1 MADSVRFQHYE
12 VLRREDGS
20 LFELGRGAM
29 GITYKA
35 FDTNLRTPVALKV
48 INANYLNSD
57 IARQRFLREARAA
70 AAIRHPNVATVFH
83 LGNEDDTYFYAM
95 EFIDGETVEA
105 YMQREGAVPTV
116 VALEIA
122 AQVARAL
129 AAAEKQGLVHRDIK
143 PSNLMLVRDDG
154 ELTVKVIDF
163 GLAKAADKEAGD
175 TATLTMGGFLGT
187 PHFASPEQLEERE
200 LDTRSD
206 IYSLGVTLY
215 YMLAGRTPFSGSLAQ
230 VMSQHLHREPPLELV
245 KGQPPQV
252 LALLERMM
260 AKNPDDRPQTPGD
273 LRREIEACVEAVK
286 SAHSGVAGGAP
297 AETTEAETITDAPR
311 EPSALILAPGV
322 RLAER
327 LELLEECKPGEHGQ
341 TFRAKDYETGE
352 IVAVLILDPGLLP
365 TSQAYTRLENE
376 VTAIQA
382 VKHPAVIRV
391 HGLERAHHITFLTRE
406 WVEGPSLL
414 DAMRQRGGLPAA
426 RAMEILAAI
435 AGGLDAVQRTG
446 VPCPELAASWITLA
460 QDAAG
465 AAQPKFNAL
474 NFSAVAP
481 HDPDATLVSA
491 PLSRGGTATGDRYIT
506 GIAALAYQMLGGM
519 HAGHETFVP
528 IAGISEEANLVLRR
542 ALKPDAPFVTPG
554 AFVAALTQ
562 ALGNTPAPAAAVAP
576 PPLPTLVP
584 DAPRR
589 KPSAALIFALVALV
603 LIVMLLT
610 GIVWF
615 VVPRLQ
621 AALHAGQHTEV
632 PTPTAPPSPTPL
644 VVEATPPPT
653 PTPTATPS
661 AFDTAL
667 KRVQELGMAGNYIA
681 AFGTLDD
688 LARDNPGE
696 AVRLREETE
705 KLAAKLRAETP
716 DDTLTSEQLEQLAD
730 VLESAAQR
738 GSTSAQMLL
747 GKSYLAAD
755 RPADAFKYFYAAA
768 TDGKNSEAMY
778 QVGNLYAAGHGTDKD
793 FAKAVEFFQKSA
805 DLYYPSAIYA
815 LGECYFFGKGVPQN
829 TGVAIKNL
837 QLAAGYDNPQ
847 AQNLLGDIARKGLM
861 GKPDY
866 VEAFRLWSRAT
877 KQGWLDAQ
885 ANLGVMYWM
894 GEIIDGK
901 PVASKP
907 DRDKAD
913 LKTAVQLW
921 KDGSDKGN
929 ASCTYFYALCLVNDG
944 VSGIVDPDEK
954 TGRSLM
960 IKAAEQGNPQAR
972 KWCRD
977 HDVKFDSSLR

>member
-20 LFELGRGAM
+20 LHELGRGAM

-57 IARQRFLREARAA
+57 VARQRFLREARAA

-83 LGNEDDTYFYAM
+83 LGHEDDAYFYAM

-105 YMQREGAVPTV
+105 FMQREGAVPTL

-230 VMSQHLHREPPLELV
+230 VMSQHLHREPPLELL
-245 KGQPPQV
+245 KNQPPQV
-252 LALLERMM
+252 IALLERMM
-260 AKNPDDRPQTPGD
+260 AKNPDERPQTPAD
-273 LRREIEACVEAVK
+273 LRREIEACIDTVQAT
-286 SAHSGVAGGAP
+286 HSGSAGGAP
-297 AETTEAETITDAPR
+297 AEATDAETITDAPR
-311 EPSALILAPGV
+311 EPSAIIPAPGV
-322 RLAER
+322 RLADR
-327 LELLEECKPGEHGQ
+327 LELLEEYKAGEHGK
-341 TFRAKDYETGE
+341 TFRAKDHETGE

-406 WVEGPSLL
+406 WIEGPTLL
-414 DAMRQRGGLPAA
+414 DAMRQRGGIPAA
-426 RAMEILAAI
+426 EALGILTAI

-460 QDAAG
+460 KDAPG
-465 AAQPKFNAL
+465 AALPKFNAL

-481 HDPDATLVSA
+481 LDPDATLVSA
-491 PLSRGGTATGDRYIT
+491 PLARGAAAGDRYIA

-528 IAGISEEANLVLRR
+528 IPGISEEANLLLRR

-554 AFVAALTQ
+554 AFVAALAQ
-562 ALGNTPAPAAAVAP
+562 ALGSTPTPAAAVVP

-584 DAPRR
+584 EMSRRAPS
-589 KPSAALIFALVALV
+589 PTLVFTVVALV
-603 LIVMLLT
+603 LIVALLA
-610 GIVWF
+610 GIAWIL
-615 VVPRLQ
+615 VPRLQ
-621 AALHAGQHTEV
+621 AALQAGQH
-632 PTPTAPPSPTPL
+632 SPTPAPT
-644 VVEATPPPT
+644 ATPSPSPLVAETTPT
-653 PTPTATPS
+653 PMPTPTATPS
-661 AFDTAL
+661 VFDAAI
-667 KRVQELGMAGNYIA
+667 KRVQDLGVAGNYVA
-681 AFGTLDD
+681 ALGTIDD
-688 LARDNPGE
+688 LARDYPVQ
-696 AVRLREETE
+696 AVRLRDETE
-705 KLAAKLRAETP
+705 KLTAKLRAETP
-716 DDTLTSEQLEQLAD
+716 GDKLTPEQLTQLAP

-747 GKSYLAAD
+747 GKSYLAD
-755 RPADAFKYFYAAA
+755 RPADAFKYFYTAA

-778 QVGNLYAAGHGTDKD
+778 QIGSLYAAGQGTDKD
-793 FAKAVEFFQKSA
+793 LAKAVEFFEKSA
-805 DLYYPSAIYA
+805 GLFYPPAIYA

-829 TGVAIKNL
+829 SALAIKNL
-837 QLAAGYDNPQ
+837 QLAASYDNPQ

-866 VEAFRLWSRAT
+866 AEAFRLWSRAT
-877 KQGWLDAQ
+877 QQGWLDAQ

-901 PVASKP
+901 PATKP

-921 KDGSDKGN
+921 KEGADKGN
-929 ASCTYFYALCLVNDG
+929 ASCMYFYAICLLGDG
-944 VSGIVDPDEK
+944 VPGVLEPDEK
-954 TGRSLM
+954 AGRTLM
-960 IKAAEQGNPQAR
+960 VAAAEHGNPQAR

-977 HDVKFDSSLR
+977 HDVKFDTGTH